1 LEGNGLKIKVNE
13 QPQRF
18 YLAFDEWVPAVG
30 HEIKIGEYRFCT
42 IPLSKSI
49 NISEVTSG
57 VHAMSIPIDS
67 RIWMATSTKEDTM
80 KFLTKAGEGLKRI
93 LERQSNL
100 DELLAKN
107 KKIAFDRLGEMPP
120 IEDVDTG
127 WIFVEESEILH

>member
-1 LEGNGLKIKVNE
+1 MEIKVNE
-13 QPQRF
+13 QAQRF

-30 HEIKIGEYRFCT
+30 HEIKIGQYRFCA

-57 VHAMSIPIDS
+57 VHAMSIPIDF

-80 KFLTKAGEGLKRI
+80 RFLEKAGEGLKRI

-100 DELLAKN
+100 EELLEKN

-120 IEDVDTG
+120 IEDVDTD
-127 WIFVEESEILH
+127 WITADISDVIH